1 MPIAKS
7 LQLIWA
13 GKQRIRVTAKRAFML
28 LQQCHG
34 KLCREYEQSNF
45 DLHEGA
51 GQKSNHP
58 RRHTTS
64 KKTATSINTAH
75 LNTASKYQCNSL
87 EEKHLSCSRTAMYLQ
102 LRQQLQHNIYQRH
115 TKPEA
120 KLKHRDVILPCID
133 RGKITAK
140 LGLPGG
146 FDQVYQ
152 RLCRLSNKASC

>member
-1 MPIAKS
+1 MASSAGSMSKAILTFMKGLAK
-7 LQLIWA
+7 
-13 GKQRIRVTAKRAFML
+13 KVTIPEDI
-28 LQQCHG
+28 Q
-34 KLCREYEQSNF
+34 
-45 DLHEGA
+45 
-51 GQKSNHP
+51 P
-58 RRHTTS
+58 S
-64 KKTATSINTAH
+64 KKTATSVNTAH

-87 EEKHLSCSRTAMYLQ
+87 EEKYLSCSRTAMYLQ

-140 LGLPGG
+140 LVLPGG